1 MKSKTFLSV
10 VLMAAVACLAG
21 LAHADVLGMGAHLAS
36 MGIGPGELLV
46 ANVALAVPQLR
57 TFDQATIDSTGVFF
71 SNELMRISPT
81 LIEPLADFPYAR
93 DVDLTPL
100 DLGDESTAYDSVAYR
115 AAGGVNPVGKSIIS
129 ARTTVIGAA
138 NVDSDR
144 LISPTFLWGELFQMS
159 IIEIERAMKL
169 GRPLSPQLLNAL
181 KMKWEIDSQ
190 GMVYLGDAALGV
202 TGLVNSTAVTAATVA
217 ATGTG
222 SSTLWS
228 TKTPDQ
234 INDDINTLIT
244 AVWASSGYTRIPNR
258 IGLPPQKLA
267 YLNSVRITNTGESL
281 LAYVKRNNTSL
292 MNGQDLSFAPIR
304 ELVGAGSGS
313 TDRMI
318 AYTKAVDVV
327 RYPRSELRALP
338 LQYDGLFQKQ
348 IYVGRL
354 GTIEIPRPQLL
365 RYADGI

>member
-1 MKSKTFLSV
+1 MKSKTLFSV
-10 VLMAAVACLAG
+10 MLMATLAMLTG
-21 LAHADVLGMGAHLAS
+21 FAHADVWGLGQSFAAMGF
-36 MGIGPGELLV
+36 GPGELLMATGV
-46 ANVALAVPQLR
+46 AGVPAMR
-57 TFDQATIDSTGVFF
+57 TFDQATVDSTGVFF
-71 SNELMRISPT
+71 QNELMRISPT

-100 DLGDESTAYDSVAYR
+100 DLGDEATAYDSVAYR

-129 ARTTVIGAA
+129 ARTTAIGAV

-144 LISPTFLWGELFQMS
+144 VTSPTFLWGELFQMS

-169 GRPLSPQLLNAL
+169 GRPLSPQMLNAL
-181 KMKWEIDSQ
+181 KMKWELDTQ
-190 GMVYLGDAALGV
+190 GMVYLGDAALGQ
-202 TGLVNSTAVTAATVA
+202 TGLVNSTAVTAGSVA

-222 SSTLWS
+222 SSTLWAN
-228 TKTPDQ
+228 KTPDQ
-234 INDDINTLIT
+234 INDDIN
-244 AVWASSGYTRIPNR
+244 AVIGAAWQASGFTRIPNR
-258 IGLPPQKLA
+258 IGLPPLKLT
-267 YLNSVRITNTGESL
+267 YLNSVRLSNTGESL
-281 LAYVKRNNTSL
+281 LAYVKRNNTAL
-292 MNGQDLSFAPIR
+292 MNGQDLAFAPIR
-304 ELVGAGSGS
+304 ELVGAGSGG

-318 AYTKAVDVV
+318 AYTKAPDVV
-327 RYPRSELRALP
+327 RYPRSELRPLP